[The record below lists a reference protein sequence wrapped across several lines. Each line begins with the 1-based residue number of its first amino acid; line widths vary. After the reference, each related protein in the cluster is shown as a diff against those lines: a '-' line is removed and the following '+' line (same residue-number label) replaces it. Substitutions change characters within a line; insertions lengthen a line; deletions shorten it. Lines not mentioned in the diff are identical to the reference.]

1 MRNPTSL
8 HASTASTI
16 FKKGSNVLQ
25 NLSQAATQKED
36 QIFFKTDYRLMQVE
50 SIAEWEHS
58 VILSTF
64 IKLPF
69 VINIFVLSIL
79 EWSNETGF
87 TGVEHRKKC
96 IAINET
102 F

>member
-1 MRNPTSL
+1 
-8 HASTASTI
+8 
-16 FKKGSNVLQ
+16 
-25 NLSQAATQKED
+25 
-36 QIFFKTDYRLMQVE
+36 MQVG

-79 EWSNETGF
+79 EWMYETGF
-87 TGVEHRKKC
+87 TGVEHRKN
-96 IAINET
+96 ALQVTRHSRIN
-102 F
+102 FNRPFVSNVISCSSSLYVDRRFIMAGL